1 MSNISPEQSSL
12 GLYIFIIFKDTV
24 EFRAIYIFI
33 IYPKQGCIKIPPP
46 QSWGSKKLKTQEEGK
61 GRKKETGKR
70 KVKRG
75 RVKTKERDRWGR
87 IEKRER

>member
-12 GLYIFIIFKDTV
+12 GLYIFIIFRDTV
-24 EFRAIYIFI
+24 EFRAIYI
-33 IYPKQGCIKIPPP
+33 YYLPKAGVYKNSPP